1 MVKIAFYLI
10 FLFSSLT
17 YSQKNFQ
24 NLTLNKVNGEKTNLN
39 QLSNDQILLISF
51 WATWC
56 EPCIDELNIFTA
68 LEETLNTKYKTKY
81 IAISIDDSRS
91 YSRVVPMINSK
102 NWKFDVYLDKN
113 QKSKYMF
120 NILVIPHTMI
130 VYKNQ
135 IIYEHSGFIKG
146 DEKEIIKQLK
156 EIDFLY

>member
-24 NLTLNKVNGEKTNLN
+24 RLTLNKVNGEKTDLN

-56 EPCIDELNIFTA
+56 EPCLDELSVFTA
-68 LEETLNTKYKTKY
+68 LEETLKTTYNTKY
-81 IAISIDDSRS
+81 IAISLDDSRS
-91 YSRVVPMINSK
+91 YSRVIPMINSK
-102 NWKFDVYLDKN
+102 NWKFDIYMDKN
-113 QKSKYMF
+113 QKSKYLF

-135 IIYEHSGFIKG
+135 IIYEHSGFVKG
-146 DEKEIIKQLK
+146 DEKEIIYKLK
-156 EIDFLY
+156 ELNFL

>member
-1 MVKIAFYLI
+1 MVKIAFSLI
-10 FLFSSLT
+10 FLISSLT

-68 LEETLNTKYKTKY
+68 LEETLSTKYKTKY

-102 NWKFDVYLDKN
+102 NWKFDVYMDKN

-146 DEKEIIKQLK
+146 DEKEIINQLK

>member
-1 MVKIAFYLI
+1 MVKIAFSLI
-10 FLFSSLT
+10 FLISSLT

-24 NLTLNKVNGEKTNLN
+24 NLTLNKVNGDKTNLN

-68 LEETLNTKYKTKY
+68 LEETLSTKYKTKY

-102 NWKFDVYLDKN
+102 NWKFDVYMDKN

-146 DEKEIIKQLK
+146 DEKEIINQLK

>member
-10 FLFSSLT
+10 FLFSSIA
-17 YSQKNFQ
+17 YAQKNFQ

-39 QLSNDQILLISF
+39 HLSNDQILLISF

-56 EPCIDELNIFTA
+56 EPCIDELNIFTT
-68 LEETLNTKYKTKY
+68 LQETLRTTYHTKY
-81 IAISIDDSRS
+81 IAISLDDSRS
-91 YSRVVPMINSK
+91 SSRVIPMINRK
-102 NWKFDVYLDKN
+102 NWNFDVYMDKN
-113 QKSKYMF
+113 QKSKYLF

-146 DEKEIIKQLK
+146 DEKEIMYKLK
-156 EIDFLY
+156 EIDFL

>member
-24 NLTLNKVNGEKTNLN
+24 NLTLSKVNGEKTNLN
-39 QLSNDQILLISF
+39 ELSNDQILLISF

-56 EPCIDELNIFTA
+56 EPCIEELNVFTA
-68 LEETLNTKYKTKY
+68 LEETLSATYQTKY
-81 IAISIDDSRS
+81 IAISLDDSRS
-91 YSRVVPMINSK
+91 YSRVIPMINSK
-102 NWKFDVYLDKN
+102 NWKFDVYMDKN
-113 QKSKYMF
+113 QKSKYLF

-146 DEKEIIKQLK
+146 DEKEIIYKLK
-156 EIDFLY
+156 ELNLL